1 MNITELFIAAAQ
13 QYPDNIA
20 IIETKRA
27 VTYAQLEQEV
37 KETAAYFRSKGITEG
52 DRVLVFVPMSIDLY
66 RIVLA
71 LFYLGATAVFLDE
84 WVSKKRLELCCQ
96 LADCKGFI
104 GVWKA
109 RAFALFSKELRRIPV
124 KLKLKKKSQTTVA
137 ITQVKPSTTALITFT
152 TGSTGTPKAANR
164 THEFLQAQF
173 DALLDEIDPQ
183 VTDIDMSVLPIV
195 LFVNLGVGCTSII
208 AQFKMTKPAAMDAAA
223 IAAQIRQHKV
233 NRLTAS
239 PFFIKKLS
247 EYALNEEGQTQLFD
261 QVEKVFTGGAPVFP
275 AEAALYVQ
283 AFTKAKSRVVYGSTE
298 AEPISSIDAQQLVK
312 ASRELEEGLPVGE
325 LFHKSTVRIIQ
336 ITEEAITCS
345 STHELDQITLTEG
358 EVGEIIVAGPHVLK
372 QYFKNEAAFRQN
384 KIVIGDILWHRTGD
398 SGMLKNGALFLTG
411 RCNQLLLHDGHYV
424 SPFIIENQLIQIAGV
439 SIGTLLEVNKSQ
451 VLVVEAKLSANQ
463 LAPQVTNISYD
474 QIVVIDEIPRDARHH
489 SKIDY
494 AALKLILQGKI
505 Q

>member
-13 QYPDNIA
+13 KYPNNIA
-20 IIETKRA
+20 IIETNRSI
-27 VTYAQLEQEV
+27 TYAQLEQEV
-37 KETAAYFRSKGITEG
+37 KETAAYFRSKGITKG

-66 RIVLA
+66 RTVLA

-104 GVWKA
+104 GGGKV
-109 RAFALFSKELRRIPV
+109 RAFALCSKELRRIPV
-124 KLKLKKKSQTTVA
+124 KLKLKKRGQITVPV
-137 ITQVKPSTTALITFT
+137 TQVKSNTTALITFT

-173 DALLDEIDPQ
+173 DALLDEIAPQ

-195 LFVNLGVGCTSII
+195 LFVNLGVGCTSVI
-208 AQFKMTKPAAMDAAA
+208 AQFKMTKPAAMDAAT
-223 IAAQIRQHKV
+223 IVAQIKQHKV

-239 PFFIKKLS
+239 PFFIRKLS
-247 EYALNEEGQTQLFD
+247 EYVLRERGQPQLFD

-283 AFTKAKSRVVYGSTE
+283 AFTKAKFRIVYGSTE

-312 ASRELEEGLPVGE
+312 ASRELNEGLPVGE

-336 ITEEAITCS
+336 ITEEAIVCNTPD
-345 STHELDQITLTEG
+345 ELDQITLNEG

-384 KIVIGDILWHRTGD
+384 KIVIGNTLWHRTGD
-398 SGMLKNGALFLTG
+398 SGMLKHGALFLTG
-411 RCNQLLLHDGHYV
+411 RCNQLRLYDEHYV
-424 SPFIIENQLIQIAGV
+424 APFIIENQLVQIAGIN
-439 SIGTLLEVNKSQ
+439 IGTLLDVDKSQ
-451 VLVVEAKLSANQ
+451 ILVVESKLSLAQ
-463 LAPQVTNISYD
+463 LTPQVTNISYD

-494 AALKLILQGKI
+494 AALKLILQGKV
-505 Q
+505 